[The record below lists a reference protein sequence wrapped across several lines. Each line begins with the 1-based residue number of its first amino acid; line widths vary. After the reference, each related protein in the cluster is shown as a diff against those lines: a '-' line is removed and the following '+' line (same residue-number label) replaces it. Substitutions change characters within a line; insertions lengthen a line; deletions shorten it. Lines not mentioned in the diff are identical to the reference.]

1 MDRVYSK
8 YPWLTQYPFSSQKRQ
23 TRFIQVLSKMIFTMD
38 LEAMNILMDLTT
50 KGIGNLGRNKEKVY
64 FLMLFMNLGC
74 LNDSKGFLKT
84 MKWQGPTGGSK
95 SKKTQKSSLQTY

>member
-1 MDRVYSK
+1 MGKEYSK
-8 YPWLTQYPFSSQKRQ
+8 YPLLTQYPFNSQKHQ
-23 TRFIQVLSKMIFTMD
+23 TRFILEHSKMISIMD
-38 LEAMNILMDLTT
+38 SGAMNILMDLIT

-64 FLMLFMNLGC
+64 FLMLFLNLGC

-95 SKKTQKSSLQTY
+95 SKKTQRSSLPTY